1 MGKSIHQIVRSLMHY
16 RCPKAP
22 NVFGLWKWLST
33 VNQYKNESGY
43 IYMISLENL
52 SSAFWNLNANVGHC
66 KSIYLYIYIYGS
78 LSPPQ
83 PRLSSLGLQV
93 FIYVVV
99 LVFFTEGLPGFRQA
113 LQGSG
118 WDNWSYRVPI
128 CINENMYTHL
138 HIHTCTFIYN
148 RDTSLAYIIYIHA
161 QKPWTTLQDLSFIE
175 FFAGQANVFAEVKKL
190 YGSTALDIEYLSAIG
205 GPRSNA
211 FDILTASGLAL
222 LSVKVTGKH
231 DMGFSFF
238 LYSSGPYIYM

>member
-43 IYMISLENL
+43 IYIYMISLENL
-52 SSAFWNLNANVGHC
+52 SSAFWNLNANVGRC
-66 KSIYLYIYIYGS
+66 KSIYLYIYGS

-83 PRLSSLGLQV
+83 PRLSSLGLQA

-99 LVFFTEGLPGFRQA
+99 LVFFTEGLPAFRQA

-148 RDTSLAYIIYIHA
+148 RDTSLAYYIYTCTEALDNPAGPIIYRIFC
-161 QKPWTTLQDLSFIE
+161 WTSKCLCRSE
-175 FFAGQANVFAEVKKL
+175 EVVWK
-190 YGSTALDIEYLSAIG
+190 YGSWYRISFGHRWTPLQCLWH
-205 GPRSNA
+205 
-211 FDILTASGLAL
+211 FDC
-222 LSVKVTGKH
+222 VRTGVA
-231 DMGFSFF
+231 
-238 LYSSGPYIYM
+238 

>member
-66 KSIYLYIYIYGS
+66 KSIYLYIYGS

-83 PRLSSLGLQV
+83 PRLSSLGLQA

-138 HIHTCTFIYN
+138 HIHTHAH
-148 RDTSLAYIIYIHA
+148 LYIIE
-161 QKPWTTLQDLSFIE
+161 TLLWH
-175 FFAGQANVFAEVKKL
+175 
-190 YGSTALDIEYLSAIG
+190 
-205 GPRSNA
+205 
-211 FDILTASGLAL
+211 IL
-222 LSVKVTGKH
+222 
-231 DMGFSFF
+231 
-238 LYSSGPYIYM
+238 YIYMHRSPGQPCRTYHLSNFLLDKQMSLQKWRSCMEVRLLI